1 MGNPKFS
8 LNQTYKNKM
17 KNIVTILAIAIVIG
31 IAGSANAQR
40 VLMGPRLSGNFN
52 IYNQKGLTGTWN
64 GLGVGVGGQIDVL
77 FNKTVGILGNL
88 TVFDMK
94 NFSNTQTTNNVTTDQ
109 AYSLS
114 YATIDVMFQ
123 ANFSNYY
130 FAAGPTLGVK
140 LNSSGEITQTA
151 TGQAPVVQAS
161 NIETK
166 STVFNITAE
175 TGYNIPLS
183 PDMYLGTSLGVN
195 IPLSSTYNTP
205 GIDNSILSL
214 KLGVALKFRI

>member
-1 MGNPKFS
+1 
-8 LNQTYKNKM
+8 M
-17 KNIVTILAIAIVIG
+17 KNTMKLLLIAVLISV
-31 IAGSANAQR
+31 AGTASAQR
-40 VLMGPRLSGNFN
+40 VLLGPRLSGNFN

-64 GLGVGVGGQIDVL
+64 GLGVGVGGQVDVL

-88 TVFDMK
+88 NVFDMK
-94 NFSNTQTTNNVTTDQ
+94 NFSNSTTTNNVTTDQ
-109 AYSLS
+109 SYSLS

-130 FAAGPTLGVK
+130 IAAGPTLGVK

-151 TGQAPVVQAS
+151 TGQAPVVQPS

-166 STVFNITAE
+166 STIFNITAE

-183 PDMYLGTSLGVN
+183 PSMYMGTSLGVN
-195 IPLSSTYNTP
+195 IPVTDTYNTP
-205 GIDNSILSL
+205 GVTNSILAL
-214 KLGVALKFRI
+214 KLGIALKFRL